1 MSNDKRTRAEQLSA
15 ILRDLDS
22 LSAEARQLGE
32 RTEKINRKLIE
43 MQFAIAHFL
52 TGRAKNDR
60 Q

>member
-22 LSAEARQLGE
+22 LSAEARQPQGE

-43 MQFAIAHFL
+43 MQFAIAHFFD
-52 TGRAKNDR
+52 GEGEK
-60 Q
+60 

>member
-43 MQFAIAHFL
+43 MQFAIAHFFD
-52 TGRAKNDR
+52 GEGKNDR

>member
-1 MSNDKRTRAEQLSA
+1 MNTDKRTRAEQLSA

-43 MQFAIAHFL
+43 MQFAIAHFF
-52 TGRAKNDR
+52 GGEGEK
-60 Q
+60 

>member
-32 RTEKINRKLIE
+32 PHREDKPKANRN
-43 MQFAIAHFL
+43 AICDCTLF
-52 TGRAKNDR
+52 
-60 Q
+60 